1 MVKTSISP
9 PPPERPDGEA
19 RRHLDAL
26 EAIVKARSY
35 PRQRDQASDLMSL
48 RLLRRSLVPDVPNTY
63 SKPRDESAGGEG
75 GLFGG
80 VFGARSSGARRRSQ
94 RRSQADP
101 AAESEPKKPS
111 PGLTQLWQQ
120 VISEVAV
127 EHRALGMLLAQ
138 QSLLVS
144 LQAGTALVMV
154 KKMWLPSVRRD
165 SGVIERELR
174 AVLGRKD
181 LRLELKAATTD
192 AADGGEG

>member
-9 PPPERPDGEA
+9 PPPERPDEA

-26 EAIVKARSY
+26 EAIVKSRSY
-35 PRQRDQASDLMSL
+35 KCESDQASDLMYL
-48 RLLRRSLVPDVPNTY
+48 RVLRRSLVPDVPNTY
-63 SKPRDESAGGEG
+63 SKPRGESAGGEG

-80 VFGARSSGARRRSQ
+80 VFGAGRGGARGRSQ
-94 RRSQADP
+94 RRSQAES
-101 AAESEPKKPS
+101 AAESESKKPS

-120 VISEVAV
+120 VISEIAV

-144 LQAGTALVMV
+144 LQEGTALVMV
-154 KKMWLPSVRRD
+154 KKMWLPSVRQD
-165 SGVIERELR
+165 LGVIERELR

-181 LRLELKAATTD
+181 LRLELKAATID
-192 AADGGEG
+192 AADKEEG